1 MLNKRTQHKSYL
13 EEVKDMTLDDAIAKA
28 IGIDIK
34 KAGTVIG
41 SDLLATADE
50 GAFLPKQYADE
61 FIAVVREKNYCRG
74 LFKEVTMTRPT
85 FEIPRVTADV
95 SVYLIG
101 ETDPATAITA
111 SEPTV
116 AAPLSLSAKKLAA
129 RTNYSSEVDEDAKL
143 AIVPFL
149 KESMAGAM
157 GNAEEKAI
165 IQGKMTAL
173 PVVATDPRQAFT
185 GLIEIARAAGQ
196 TVNAAGADISEALIE
211 AARRGLGLH
220 GRNVRDLVL
229 LVNPYCAS
237 ILRQLTSVQ
246 TVDKYG
252 PNATIL
258 NGELGKVM
266 GITII
271 ETQYVPEG
279 DDPDTPTAGQGRAVL
294 VNKNSPIIGDR
305 RKIKFETDKVI
316 SSDSRILVCTERVAF
331 GLMYTAAVYE
341 IDNLKTSLG

>member
-1 MLNKRTQHKSYL
+1 MNL
-13 EEVKDMTLDDAIAKA
+13 EKAIAKA
-28 IGIDIK
+28 IGIDLK
-34 KAGTVIG
+34 KAGTVID
-41 SDLLATADE
+41 SDLLAGADE
-50 GAFLPKQYADE
+50 SAFLPKEYADE
-61 FIAVVREKNYCRG
+61 FIKVVREKNFCRG
-74 LFKEVTMTRPT
+74 LFRTIKMTRPT

-101 ETDPATAITA
+101 ETDPATDINA
-111 SEPTV
+111 SEPTI

-129 RTNYSSEVDEDAKL
+129 RTNYSAEVDEDAKL

-157 GNAEEKAI
+157 GNAEERAF

-173 PVVATDPRQAFT
+173 PVVATDPRQAFD
-185 GLIEIARAAGQ
+185 GLVLLGHTLVVDGGAVDLTIAKIE
-196 TVNAAGADISEALIE
+196 E
-211 AARRGLGLH
+211 ARRKLTLH

-229 LVNPYCAS
+229 MVNPYTAS
-237 ILRQLTSVQ
+237 LLRQNEKVL

-252 PNATIL
+252 PNAVIL
-258 NGELGKVM
+258 NGELGKII

-271 ETQYVPEG
+271 ESQYVPEG
-279 DDPDTPTAGQGRAVL
+279 DDPDTPAAGEGRAIL

-305 RKIKFETDKVI
+305 RLVKFETDKVI
-316 SSDSRILVCTERVAF
+316 SSDSRLLVCTERIAF
-331 GLMYTAAVYE
+331 GLMYTAAVVE